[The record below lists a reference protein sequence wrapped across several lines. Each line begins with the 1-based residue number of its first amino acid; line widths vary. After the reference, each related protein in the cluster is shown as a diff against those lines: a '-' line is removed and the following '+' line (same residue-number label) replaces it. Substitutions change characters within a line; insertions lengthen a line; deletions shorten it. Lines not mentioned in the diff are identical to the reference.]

1 MSGALP
7 IQFDPA
13 SLILLNIIMAG
24 MMFGVSLTLKLDDF
38 KRILKAPVAPVAG
51 LFAQFLLLPLATCL
65 LTWVLRIDPEL
76 ALGMILV
83 ASCPGGSFSNVMTW
97 LGKGN
102 VAVSVSM
109 TAVSSLA
116 ATVLTPLNFAFYGW
130 LNPHTRAYLTQISL
144 EPGSILL
151 IVLLVLAVPL
161 VLGMLSGR
169 RWPQLAQRSEKPLR
183 MVSLLVF
190 LGFVGIAFSNNFALF
205 IERFNSFFWLVV
217 AHNLLALSLGY
228 GMARLMKLPVADRR
242 AVTMEVG
249 IQNSGLGL
257 VILFTFFPEA
267 GGMMLITAFWG
278 TWHLVSG
285 LTLSQIW
292 ARQSRRA
299 EHAQHLAAQR
309 GAEQSL

>member
-1 MSGALP
+1 MSPYGQPRWGLAAGRGVTG
-7 IQFDPA
+7 FGE
-13 SLILLNIIMAG
+13 SLKAWGLT
-24 MMFGVSLTLKLDDF
+24 SLT
-38 KRILKAPVAPVAG
+38 
-51 LFAQFLLLPLATCL
+51 
-65 LTWVLRIDPEL
+65 
-76 ALGMILV
+76 
-83 ASCPGGSFSNVMTW
+83 
-97 LGKGN
+97 
-102 VAVSVSM
+102 
-109 TAVSSLA
+109 
-116 ATVLTPLNFAFYGW
+116 
-130 LNPHTRAYLTQISL
+130 
-144 EPGSILL
+144 
-151 IVLLVLAVPL
+151 
-161 VLGMLSGR
+161 SG
-169 RWPQLAQRSEKPLR
+169 
-183 MVSLLVF
+183 
-190 LGFVGIAFSNNFALF
+190 
-205 IERFNSFFWLVV
+205 FFWLVV
-217 AHNLLALSLGY
+217 AHNLLALSLGC

>member
-13 SLILLNIIMAG
+13 SLILLNIIMAC
-24 MMFGVSLTLKLDDF
+24 MMFGVSLSLRLEDF
-38 KRILKAPVAPVAG
+38 KRIALAPVAPLAG

-65 LTWVLRIDPEL
+65 FTWALKIDAEL

-83 ASCPGGSFSNVMTW
+83 ASCPGGSFSNIMTW
-97 LGKGN
+97 LGRGN

-130 LNPHTRAYLTQISL
+130 LNPHTREYLTQITL
-144 EPGSILL
+144 EPGGILL
-151 IVLLVLAVPL
+151 LVLLVLALPL
-161 VLGMLSGR
+161 VLGMTTGR
-169 RWPQLAQRSEKPLR
+169 KLPGLVARSEKPLR
-183 MVSLLVF
+183 IASLLVF
-190 LGFVGIAFSNNFALF
+190 LGFVGIAFSNNFGLF
-205 IERFNSFFWLVV
+205 IERFHSFFWLVV
-217 AHNLLALSLGY
+217 FHNLLALSLGY
-228 GMARLMKLPVADRR
+228 GMALLLKLPVPDRR

-278 TWHLVSG
+278 VWHLVSG

-292 ARQSRRA
+292 ARTA
-299 EHAQHLAAQR
+299 HD
-309 GAEQSL
+309 

>member
-38 KRILKAPVAPVAG
+38 KRVLKAPIAPVAG

-161 VLGMLSGR
+161 VLGMTVGR
-169 RWPQLAQRSEKPLR
+169 RWPLLAQRSEKPLR
-183 MVSLLVF
+183 VISLMVF
-190 LGFVGIAFSNNFALF
+190 LGFVGIAFGNNFELF
-205 IERFNSFFWLVV
+205 IDRFNSFFWLVV

-292 ARQSRRA
+292 ARQSKRA

-309 GAEQSL
+309 GAKQSL

>member
-13 SLILLNIIMAG
+13 SLILLNIIMAA

-38 KRILKAPVAPVAG
+38 KRILKAPVAPLAG

-65 LTWVLRIDPEL
+65 ATWALNIDPEL

-83 ASCPGGSFSNVMTW
+83 ACCPGGSFSNVMTW

-130 LNPHTRAYLTQISL
+130 LNPHTREYLTQISL
-144 EPGSILL
+144 QPGSILL

-161 VLGMLSGR
+161 VLGMLSGK
-169 RWPQLAQRSEKPLR
+169 RWPALAQRSEKPLR
-183 MVSLLVF
+183 IISLLVF
-190 LGFVGIAFSNNFALF
+190 LGFVGIAFSNNFELF

-257 VILFTFFPEA
+257 VILFTFFPNA

-292 ARQSRRA
+292 AYQSRRA